1 MRHVVAGTAGHIDHG
16 KSSLVQALTGIDPD
30 RLKEEKERGITIDIG
45 FAHLELE
52 DGLTLGI
59 VDVPGHER
67 FVKNMLAGVGGID
80 LVMLVIAADEGV
92 MPQTREHLAI
102 CQLLRVR
109 SGLVVLTKADLAEPE
124 WLELVQEDVRSFLRG
139 SFLDGAPILPVSAK
153 TGQGLPALRETLL
166 ALARAVPS
174 RSIDATFRLPI
185 DRVFTIRGFG
195 TVVTGTV
202 AAGQL
207 ALDERVEVYPRAL
220 QAKVRGIQTHG
231 RPVSMAA
238 AGQRAA
244 VNLQGVERAAIERGD
259 VLSLPGLLQPTY
271 MLDATCE
278 LLADAPAP
286 LRPRQRVRFHVGTS
300 EVMARVHPVTGAAIE
315 PGQAGYVQLRLE
327 APVIALPRDRYVIRS
342 YSPMVTIGGGE
353 LLDVAPSKAR
363 RSAGLVERLRTLE
376 TGTPTAVLE
385 SHIRRVGGG
394 GARPAEL
401 RARTPF
407 GPEALRGYLQDLVAR
422 ERVLL
427 VDREWY
433 VHAETAERLAR
444 DASAALAAFHARE
457 PLKPGMSKEELR
469 TRLGGLEERVFLA
482 LLERFAAAGLLV
494 VDKDKVRGAAH
505 AVRLPPAHHA
515 ASDRLEAEFRTA
527 GVAPPTLEE
536 AFAKLGLAGPSA
548 QAMDQLLVE
557 GRRLVRIREGLYF
570 HAEPLQAAVGRV
582 LAFLQEHRAITPQE
596 IKDLLGISRKY
607 AIPLLEW
614 LDTQRLTVRVGD
626 KRVLRD
632 GAPAVG

>member
-16 KSSLVQALTGIDPD
+16 KSSLVLALTGIDPD

-45 FAHLELE
+45 FAHLDLG

-80 LVMLVIAADEGV
+80 LVMLIIAADEGV

-109 SGLVVLTKADLAEPE
+109 SGVVVLTKADLAEPD
-124 WLELVQEDVRSFLRG
+124 WLELVREDVRSFLRG
-139 SFLDGAPILPVSAK
+139 TFLDGAPILPVSAK
-153 TGQGLPALRETLL
+153 TGEGLPALRESL
-166 ALARAVPS
+166 ATLARAVPA
-174 RSIDATFRLPI
+174 RGTDATFRLPI

-202 AAGQL
+202 AAGEL
-207 ALDERVEVYPRAL
+207 ALDERVEVYPHGL

-231 RPVSMAA
+231 QPVSAA
-238 AGQRAA
+238 VAGQRAA

-286 LRPRQRVRFHVGTS
+286 LETRQRVRLHVGTS
-300 EVMARVHPVTGAAIE
+300 EVMARVHPVTASAIE
-315 PGQAGYVQLRLE
+315 PGQRGYVQLRLE
-327 APVIALPRDRYVIRS
+327 APIVALPRDRYVIRS

-353 LLDVAPSKAR
+353 LLDVAPAKAR
-363 RSAGLVERLRTLE
+363 RSPALTARLQILE
-376 TGTPTAVLE
+376 TGTPEAILE
-385 SHIRRVGGG
+385 AHVQRVGGRG
-394 GARPAEL
+394 IRTAEL
-401 RARTPF
+401 RARTAF
-407 GPEALRGYLQDLVAR
+407 GPEALRAHLQTLIAR
-422 ERVLL
+422 ERVLV

-433 VHAETAERLAR
+433 VHVEAAEKLRAEA
-444 DASAALAAFHARE
+444 AAALAAFHARE

-469 TRLGGLEERVFLA
+469 TRLGGLDERVFLA
-482 LLERFAAAGLLV
+482 LLERFAAAGVLV
-494 VDKDKVRGAAH
+494 IDKDKVRGADH
-505 AVRLPPAHHA
+505 AVRLTPAQQA
-515 ASDRLEAEFRTA
+515 ASDRIEAEFREA

-536 AFAKLGLAGPSA
+536 AFAKVGLAGSSA
-548 QAMDQLLVE
+548 QAMAQLLVE
-557 GRRLVRIREGLYF
+557 SRRLVRIREGLYF
-570 HAEPLQAAVGRV
+570 HAEPLQVAVDRV
-582 LAFLQEHRAITPQE
+582 VAFLRENQAITPQQ

-626 KRVLRD
+626 KRVLRE
-632 GAPAVG
+632 GAPSPS

>member
-1 MRHVVAGTAGHIDHG
+1 VRHVVAGTAGHIDHG
-16 KSSLVQALTGIDPD
+16 KSSLVHALTGIDPD

-109 SGLVVLTKADLAEPE
+109 SGLVVLSKADLAEPE

-139 SFLDGAPILPVSAK
+139 TFLDGAPILPVSAK
-153 TGQGLPALRETLL
+153 TGQGLPALREALR

-174 RSIDATFRLPI
+174 RGVDATFRLPI

-202 AAGQL
+202 ASGQVS
-207 ALDERVEVYPRAL
+207 LDERAEVYPRGL

-231 RPVSMAA
+231 RPVSTAA

-286 LRPRQRVRFHVGTS
+286 LRTRQRVRLHVGTS
-300 EVMARVHPVTGAAIE
+300 EVMGRVHPVIGAAIE
-315 PGQAGYVQLRLE
+315 PGQTGYVQLRLE
-327 APVIALPRDRYVIRS
+327 APVVALPRDRYVIRS

-353 LLDVAPSKAR
+353 LLDVAPPKAR
-363 RSAGLVERLRTLE
+363 RSAGLVDRLRTLE
-376 TGTPTAVLE
+376 TAAPAAVLE
-385 SHIRRVGGG
+385 THVLRVGGG
-394 GARPAEL
+394 GARTAEL

-407 GPEALRGYLQDLVAR
+407 GPEALRSYLQDLVAR
-422 ERVLL
+422 GRVLV
-427 VDREWY
+427 VDRDWY
-433 VHAETAERLAR
+433 VHTEAAERLAR
-444 DASAALAAFHARE
+444 EAAATLATFHARE

-469 TRLGGLEERVFLA
+469 TRLGGLDERVFLA
-482 LLERFAAAGLLV
+482 LLERFAAAGILV

-505 AVRLPPAHHA
+505 AVRLTPAQQV

-536 AFAKLGLAGPSA
+536 AFAKIGLAGPPA
-548 QAMDQLLVE
+548 QAMAQLLVD

-582 LAFLQEHRAITPQE
+582 LAFLRERQSITPQE

-614 LDTQRLTVRVGD
+614 LDSQRLTVRVGD

-632 GAPAVG
+632 GAPAAS